1 MNWAGVNGSLFAI
14 PLTDQEITS
23 ILPTGWKNTIQTVTL
38 SGERIKELE
47 KTGYDRNGDGNP
59 FPYELVTKEGMVLED
74 DTMYTVVIC
83 GATDEVQTE
92 GNLQDSGVVGLDAMK
107 EYLSSFKTL
116 SKADII
122 WK

>member
-1 MNWAGVNGSLFAI
+1 M
-14 PLTDQEITS
+14 
-23 ILPTGWKNTIQTVTL
+23 
-38 SGERIKELE
+38 E